1 MVHYAGRERAARR
14 GWGAARTV
22 LLALAVGLTGCLKS
36 VLLIDAEV
44 GGSATLRLSSGAVV
58 TLTGPAE
65 LRFLCRPWGDS
76 YFEVGSDDYAWTC
89 SGGKLSDNGV
99 KLGSEIIAAAV
110 RAALASTGAGAAGTG
125 AGLVMDSLAKRLR
138 GIRPVPEV
146 AP

>member
-1 MVHYAGRERAARR
+1 MLV
-14 GWGAARTV
+14 
-22 LLALAVGLTGCLKS
+22 ALAAAGSLTGCLKS

-99 KLGSEIIAAAV
+99 RLGSEIIAAAV
-110 RAALASTGAGAAGTG
+110 RAALASTGAGAAGAG
-125 AGLVMDSLAKRLR
+125 ASLLGGAVLR
-138 GIRPVPEV
+138 GIRPVREQ